1 MKMAS
6 KVRVFVVGVGMT
18 KFEKPGRRDD
28 FDYPEMAKEAVTKA
42 LNDAGLQIY
51 DVKQAC
57 IGYVYGDSTSGQRAL
72 YEIGMTGMPVYNVNN
87 NCSTGSTAL
96 FMAKQLLESGNA
108 DCVLALGFEK
118 MERGSL
124 ASKFHDRTNPMEK
137 HVEVMAEIAG
147 INNSPIT
154 AQMFGNAGKEHME
167 KYGTT
172 PEHLAKIAYKNH
184 KHSINNPYSQFQ
196 EDYSMEQ
203 ILNSPC
209 IYGPL
214 TKLQCCPTSDGSAA
228 AILATEDFVHAHG
241 LEGQAVEILGMEMAT
256 DLPSTFNDR
265 SCMKIVGYDMTKKAA
280 ETLFRKS
287 NYKPQDVDVVE
298 LHDCFSAN
306 ELITYEAL
314 GLCEPGKA
322 GELIDS
328 GNNTYGGQ
336 YVINPSGG
344 LISKGHPLGATGLAQ
359 CAELCW
365 QLRGMAGRRQ
375 VPDAKIALQH
385 NIGLGGAVV
394 VALYKLGFPGASEG
408 RSVSL
413 NYTNAGIDPD
423 DFKAS
428 ILFKALEAAMQADED
443 NLIEKVRGIYA
454 FKVRNGPNGKEGYW
468 IVNAKTDKGS
478 VEFNGKA
485 KPDVTFIMDDGDVV
499 DLISGKLN
507 PQKAFF
513 QGKIKIQG
521 NMGLAMKL
529 QDLQRRAKDRIEEFR
544 SKL

>member
-1 MKMAS
+1 MAP

-28 FDYPEMAKEAVTKA
+28 FDYPEMAKESVTKA
-42 LNDAGLQIY
+42 LNDAGLQVSDI
-51 DVKQAC
+51 KQAC
-57 IGYVYGDSTSGQRAL
+57 VGYVYGDSTCGQRAL

-108 DCVLALGFEK
+108 DCILALGFEK

-124 ASKFHDRTNPMEK
+124 ASKYYDRTNPMDK
-137 HVEVMAEIAG
+137 HIEVMAEIAG

-167 KYGTT
+167 KYGTK

-184 KHSINNPYSQFQ
+184 KHSVNNPYSQFQ
-196 EDYSMEQ
+196 EDYTMEQ

-228 AILATEDFVHAHG
+228 AILVTEEFVHAHG
-241 LEGQAVEILGMEMAT
+241 LERQAVEVLGMEMAT
-256 DLPSTFNDR
+256 DLPSTFKDR

-280 ETLFRKS
+280 DTLFQKT
-287 NYKPQDVDVVE
+287 NYRPENVDVVE

-306 ELITYEAL
+306 ELISYEAL
-314 GLCEPGKA
+314 GLCAPGKA

-328 GNNTYGGQ
+328 GDNTYGGQ

-365 QLRGMAGRRQ
+365 QLRGLAGKRQ
-375 VPDAKIALQH
+375 VPGAKLALQH

-394 VALYKLGFPGASEG
+394 VGLYKLGFPETTEG
-408 RSVSL
+408 RSVAL
-413 NYTNAGIDPD
+413 HYVNAGVNPD

-428 ILFKALEAAMQADED
+428 ILFKALEAAMQTDDD
-443 NLIEKVRGIYA
+443 NLIEKVRGVYA

-468 IVNAKTDKGS
+468 TVNAKTGKGS

-485 KPDVTFIMDDGDVV
+485 KPDVTFIMDDNDIV

-521 NMGLAMKL
+521 NMGMAMRL